1 MNLHLTCTI
10 LKVGIT
16 LAVDGYHVAVL
27 WYTAFK
33 PEGCSMTT
41 TKRGGMLRV
50 KNVHVA
56 PKFSD
61 TLTLSPPGGADS
73 AHHRR
78 GRI

>member
-33 PEGCSMTT
+33 PEGRSMTT
-41 TKRGGMLRV
+41 TKIGCMLRV
-50 KNVHVA
+50 KNVHVEV
-56 PKFSD
+56 
-61 TLTLSPPGGADS
+61 GGGQKRAKLCPRS
-73 AHHRR
+73 H
-78 GRI
+78 